1 MVIGICRYIKKN
13 NMSNQKQFGV
23 WMDTHSAIIVGKEI
37 QDGGEILVVGSV
49 NGEKASP
56 SPSEKNSN
64 NHEQSL
70 RLKFF
75 KDISAHMQNATHV
88 HITGTG
94 QAQEQF
100 IHYLAATPQFKNTKT
115 EESTS
120 NKMSAEKLVEFMSA
134 KLH

>member
-1 MVIGICRYIKKN
+1 
-13 NMSNQKQFGV
+13 MSNQKQFGV
-23 WMDTHSAIIVGKEI
+23 WMDTHSAIIVGKAI
-37 QDGGEILVVGSV
+37 QDGGAIFVVGTV
-49 NGEKASP
+49 HGEKASQN
-56 SPSEKNSN
+56 SSEKNAN

-70 RLKFF
+70 QLKFF
-75 KDISAHMQNATHV
+75 KDITAHMQNATHV

-120 NKMSAEKLVEFMSA
+120 NKMSAEKLVEFMGA